1 MLIAALCDVVG
12 LETSG
17 FCLLSRVSFELRFV
31 VVIGAVVVM
40 ASAVL
45 GFGLW
50 FGYGSIM
57 VAVGET
63 NCSADS
69 SMISS
74 NGFSTQNVV
83 YRDNAN
89 MNF

>member
-1 MLIAALCDVVG
+1 
-12 LETSG
+12 
-17 FCLLSRVSFELRFV
+17 
-31 VVIGAVVVM
+31 M